1 MRHLGRLTA
10 LAGLILAV
18 VLFWTQD
25 AHAVVSLLAQAGFG
39 LVLAGLFHLLPMILN
54 ARAWQVIL
62 PGRRRPGLMR
72 MIQLN
77 WIRESAN
84 ALLPVAR
91 LGGEIAAYRL
101 LRRARVRRSPAV
113 ASIIVDMVL
122 SIISQFA
129 FAVLGFGL
137 LLKAT
142 GATPL
147 VVHLA
152 YGLAAATP
160 LGILLIVVQ
169 RVGLLERATRLLDR
183 FAGGRL
189 SHVIGHSARIDRAI
203 RTMYR
208 RRGAIVACLAWRSA
222 GWVAASGEIWLALRF
237 LGYPA
242 TLMQSVAIEALIQAV
257 SGAAF
262 IVPGALGVQEGG
274 FLLIAAAF
282 GIGAP
287 MALALAA
294 ARRLRDLVVF
304 FPGLLAWQWAER
316 SRPAAAR

>member
-1 MRHLGRLTA
+1 MRHLGRFTA
-10 LAGLILAV
+10 LAGLILAI

-25 AHAVVSLLAQAGFG
+25 AHAVVSLLAQAGLG

-62 PGRRRPGLMR
+62 PGRRRPCLMR

-101 LRRARVRRSPAV
+101 LRRARVRRSPAI

-122 SIISQFA
+122 SVISQFA

>member
-1 MRHLGRLTA
+1 MRHLGRIAA

-18 VLFWTQD
+18 ILFWTQD
-25 AHAVVSLLAQAGFG
+25 ARAVVALLVRARFG

-54 ARAWQVIL
+54 ARAWQAIL
-62 PGRRRPGLMR
+62 PGKGRPSLAR
-72 MIQLN
+72 MTQLN

-101 LRRARVRRSPAV
+101 LRRARLRRAPAI

-122 SIISQFA
+122 STVSQFA
-129 FAVLGFGL
+129 FAVLGFCL
-137 LLKAT
+137 LLEAT

-147 VVHLA
+147 VVHIA

-160 LGILLIVVQ
+160 LGILLVVVQ
-169 RVGLLERATRLLDR
+169 QAGLLERATRLLDKL
-183 FAGGRL
+183 AAGRL
-189 SHVIGHSARIDRAI
+189 AHMVGHSARIDRAI

-222 GWVAASGEIWLALRF
+222 GWVVASGEIWLALRF

-242 TLMQSVAIEALIQAV
+242 TLVQAVAIEALIQAV
-257 SGAAF
+257 SAAAF
-262 IVPGALGVQEGG
+262 VVPGALGVQEGG

-304 FPGLLAWQWAER
+304 FPGLLAWQWVER
-316 SRPAAAR
+316 PRPPAAG

>member
-1 MRHLGRLTA
+1 MRHLVRFTA
-10 LAGLILAV
+10 LAGLILAI
-18 VLFWTQD
+18 VLFWTED
-25 AHAVVSLLAQAGFG
+25 AHAIASLLAQAGFG
-39 LVLAGLFHLLPMILN
+39 LVLAGFFHVVPMILN

-62 PGRRRPGLMR
+62 PGRRRPSLAR
-72 MIQLN
+72 MTKLN

-91 LGGEIAAYRL
+91 LGGEIAGYRL
-101 LRRARVRRSPAV
+101 LRRAGVRRSPAV
-113 ASIIVDMVL
+113 ASIIVDMAL
-122 SIISQFA
+122 SILSQFA
-129 FAVLGFGL
+129 FAVLGFCL

-147 VVHLA
+147 VVHVA

-160 LGILLIVVQ
+160 LGILLIAVQ
-169 RVGLLERATRLLDR
+169 QVGLLERATRLMDR
-183 FAGGRL
+183 LTGGRL
-189 SHVIGHSARIDRAI
+189 GHMIGHSARIDRAI

-208 RRGAIVACLAWRSA
+208 RRRAVIACLAWRSA
-222 GWVAASGEIWLALRF
+222 GWVVASGEIWLALRF

-242 TLMQSVAIEALIQAV
+242 TLVQSVAIEGLIQAV

-262 IVPGALGVQEGG
+262 VVPGALGVQEGG

-316 SRPAAAR
+316 SRPIPAR